1 MSGGVILFFIFYFLL
16 ITVIFFAST
25 LLLSGICSVLA
36 WPGPFHL
43 APFSEKQPGLLSQW
57 YHLQLWLSPRAL
69 FTYSATVCDSADN
82 YLLAMAGCITCC
94 VQCTIRLGTFLK
106 ILVQSPKAALWLGRC
121 FGLCNALGL
130 GLHQNRFSQW
140 SVLISQQIREWLS
153 SDRFKNRL
161 DHHLPLMLLT

>member
-1 MSGGVILFFIFYFLL
+1 MLFNFFNFLFFTHHSYFLCL
-16 ITVIFFAST
+16 CLVIQWYLQCASLTRT
-25 LLLSGICSVLA
+25 LSLG
-36 WPGPFHL
+36 H
-43 APFSEKQPGLLSQW
+43 SEKQPGLLCQW
-57 YHLQLWLSPRAL
+57 YHPQLWLSPGAL
-69 FTYSATVCDSADN
+69 FTYSATVCDSIDN

-106 ILVQSPKAALWLGRC
+106 ILVQPPKVALWLGKC
-121 FGLCNALGL
+121 FGLCNVLGL

-140 SVLISQQIREWLS
+140 SILISQQIREWLS